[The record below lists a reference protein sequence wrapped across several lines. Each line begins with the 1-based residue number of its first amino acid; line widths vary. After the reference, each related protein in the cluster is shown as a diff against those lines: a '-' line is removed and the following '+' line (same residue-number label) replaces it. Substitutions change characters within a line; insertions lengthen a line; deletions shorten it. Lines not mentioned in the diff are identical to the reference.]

1 MITKDNYYFQEMNMK
16 YMGSSQFK
24 SFMQCEAGALA
35 ELKGEYAK
43 EKTTSMMVGS
53 YVDAYFEGSMKEFT
67 NNNPDIFLKNGGL
80 KAEYRQA
87 EYIIERLNKDEMF
100 QKYMSGEK
108 QVVKTG
114 EIAGVPFKIRIDSFH
129 PKKAIVDLKIM
140 KDFER
145 VWKDGLKIS
154 FIESW
159 GYDIQGAIYQ
169 AIEGNNLPFFIAAAT
184 KEKPEPD
191 IAIISINQERL
202 DYCFAIVKD
211 NVQRFADIKKGLIA
225 PERCE
230 QCPYCKRTKVLTE
243 IIDYN
248 DIGA

>member
-1 MITKDNYYFQEMNMK
+1 MITKDNYYLQEKNMK

-35 ELKGEYAK
+35 ELKGEYAR

-67 NNNPDIFLKNGGL
+67 INNPDIFLKNGDL

-100 QKYMSGEK
+100 QRYMSGEK
-108 QVVKTG
+108 QVTKVG

-129 PKKAIVDLKIM
+129 PGKAIVDLKIM

-169 AIEGNNLPFFIAAAT
+169 AIEGNKLPFFIAAAT

-202 DYCFAIVKD
+202 DFCLAIVKD
-211 NVQRFADIKKGLIA
+211 KVQRFADIKKGIVV

-230 QCPYCKRTKVLTE
+230 QCSYCKKTKVLTS
-243 IIDYN
+243 ILDYN
-248 DIGA
+248 DISA